1 MDIEPQ
7 NIPPELAVLPCWL
20 TWQAKPR
27 GQKWSKVPI
36 DASVDD
42 PQTWMSLDDA
52 LDAMNRDRR
61 AAGIGFVLSGG
72 IVGLD
77 FDDVVDASGEIHPF
91 VGRAMQMLD
100 SYAELSPSGRGVHIL
115 VHGQIES
122 SRRQSATSTLPAR
135 EAYAGR
141 RFFAVTGHRISGA
154 RTLAR
159 GADAQATLDALYEE
173 MFPTAA
179 ASAPGQLSDDAI
191 LELASSA
198 KNRGKFSKLFAG
210 DDSDYPSPSEADYAL
225 VRLLRFYTRDAAQ
238 IDRLSRRSSL
248 IRAKWNERHGAQAYG
263 DLTIARAIAAGGP
276 VYSAQTAGKSE
287 ALLAREQ
294 TSYASH
300 VPLWW
305 IVRLSRCGGLALRVL
320 LTIATYADGEGRAFP
335 SVPTIARH
343 CRADERDVRR
353 ALSTLKAA
361 EVLQIVA
368 RKGTANVYQLA
379 TLPLGETPSPY
390 VEKGETRSEHD
401 PWVKMVTTPGGNTQP
416 KTTKKTTTIDTGGSR
431 RPLSRIVVDPSSL
444 VRGIG
449 VAQ

>member
-1 MDIEPQ
+1 MDIDAQ
-7 NIPPELAVLPCWL
+7 NIPPELAALPCWL

-27 GQKWSKVPI
+27 GQKCSKVPI

-52 LDAMNRDRR
+52 LDAMSRDRR
-61 AAGIGFVLSGG
+61 AAGVGFVLSGG

-77 FDDVVDASGEIHPF
+77 FDDVVDAPGEIHPF
-91 VGRAMQMLD
+91 VARAMQMLG
-100 SYAELSPSGRGVHIL
+100 SYAEFSASGRGVHIFL
-115 VHGQIES
+115 HGQIEA
-122 SRRQSATSTLPAR
+122 SRRQRATSTLPAR
-135 EAYAGR
+135 EVYAGR

-159 GADAQATLDALYEE
+159 GAGAQAALDALYEE
-173 MFPTAA
+173 MFSTATAA
-179 ASAPGQLSDDAI
+179 AAGQLSDETI

-198 KNRGKFSKLFAG
+198 KNRAKFSKLFAG
-210 DDSDYPSPSEADYAL
+210 NDSDYASPSEADYAL

-238 IDRLSRRSSL
+238 IDRLFRRSSL
-248 IRAKWNERHGAQAYG
+248 TRPKWNERHGAQTYG
-263 DLTIARAIAAGGP
+263 DLSIARAIAAGGP
-276 VYSAQTAGKSE
+276 VYTGQPADKSE
-287 ALLAREQ
+287 AVLARER

-320 LTIATYADGEGRAFP
+320 VTIATYADGEGRAFP
-335 SVPTIARH
+335 SVATIARH

-368 RKGTANVYQLA
+368 QRGAANVYQLA
-379 TLPLGETPSPY
+379 ASPLGETPSPY
-390 VEKGETRSEHD
+390 VERGKTRSEHN
-401 PWVKMVTTPGGNTQP
+401 PWVKMVITPGGNTQP
-416 KTTKKTTTIDTGGSR
+416 KTTKKPTTIDTGGSR
-431 RPLSRIVVDPSSL
+431 RPPSRIVVDPSSL

-449 VAQ
+449 VA